1 MRNKRFFRCRP
12 LARLTV
18 LLTALL
24 GLLAGT
30 SHTATAAEFD
40 SGPWRIV
47 NSATSGHLVPYGFGM
62 NHQDNI
68 LIYAWN
74 ELSSGDS
81 WRLEWVQSEYYI
93 IRNTDTQKC
102 LKPGSLY
109 DGFKTFVTQATC
121 SNSYE
126 FQWDLVSRWN
136 NPYEAQIVSRA
147 TKQALRPYYNLPNQ
161 VVILDTPS
169 ESALSYWS
177 FNRL

>member
-1 MRNKRFFRCRP
+1 MP
-12 LARLTV
+12 A
-18 LLTALL
+18 ALF
-24 GLLAGT
+24 GLLAVT

-62 NHQDNI
+62 NHQNDI
-68 LIYAWN
+68 LIHARN

-81 WRLEWVQSEYYI
+81 WRLERVQSECCI

-109 DGFKTFVTQATC
+109 DGFKPFVTQATC
-121 SNSYE
+121 SSPYE
-126 FQWDLVSRWN
+126 FQWNLVSRWN
-136 NPYEAQIVSRA
+136 NPYEARTVSRA

-169 ESALSYWS
+169 ESAPSHCS
-177 FNRL
+177 FDRL